1 MKTFILSLL
10 VLLSI
15 NAMSQL
21 VVSTNIP
28 CKLNLDFTEEYKLIP
43 YYKKKISLTNG
54 EHYIQAKSID
64 GGLSWDT
71 VINVVNNKTV
81 ELQIDLH
88 KVIPIVANILFISN
102 ENCTLNVNQ
111 DTTITLETD
120 IGLKLNLPEGEYIIN
135 AFNTIG
141 NEWQSTLNIVDN
153 TQKVIKINFN
163 NYDNTESIETYKQPT
178 KQKQESSKY
187 GSFTDPRDGKTYKT
201 VKIGSQIWMAENLNY
216 YTNSGSYCYDD
227 KISNCEKYGRLYDWK
242 TAKKVCPA
250 GWHLPSDDE
259 WKELEM
265 ALGMSQAEADD
276 EFWRG
281 TNEGSKLAG
290 NTILWL
296 GGSLQN
302 DAEFGT
308 SGFTALP
315 GGSHAPLPLSDGTP
329 GYIGFSFYNEG
340 NGIYWSATEDGTDYA
355 WTRYMVCYDSR
366 VFRNG
371 FEKESG
377 FSVRC
382 LRD

>member
-1 MKTFILSLL
+1 
-10 VLLSI
+10 
-15 NAMSQL
+15 MSQL
-21 VVSTNIP
+21 VVSTNMP

-43 YYKKKISLTNG
+43 YYKKEISLTNG

-64 GGLSWDT
+64 GRLSWDT

-102 ENCTLNVNQ
+102 EKCTLNVNQ

-120 IGLKLNLPEGEYIIN
+120 IGLKLNLPEGEYILN
-135 AFNTIG
+135 AINTIG

-201 VKIGSQIWMAENLNY
+201 VKIGNQVWMAENLNY
-216 YTNSGSYCYDD
+216 ATSIGSWCYDY
-227 KISNCEKYGRLYDWK
+227 KSSNCDIYGRLYYWY

-259 WKELEM
+259 WKKLEM
-265 ALGMSQAEADD
+265 ALGMAQGEANSTG
-276 EFWRG
+276 WRG

-290 NTILWL
+290 NASLWDDEDL
-296 GGSLQN
+296 IQN
-302 DAEFGT
+302 PEFAS

-315 GGSHAPLPLSDGTP
+315 GG
-329 GYIGFSFYNEG
+329 YRNNYVNFNFIGIDCYW
-340 NGIYWSATEDGTDYA
+340 WSATDENSTTA
-355 WTRYMVCYDSR
+355 WFRFMTNDFSAVY
-366 VFRNG
+366 RNG
-371 FEKESG
+371 YYKKKG
-377 FSVRC
+377 LSVRC
-382 LRD
+382 VRD

>member
-64 GGLSWDT
+64 GRLSWDT

-120 IGLKLNLPEGEYIIN
+120 IGLKLNLPEGEYILN
-135 AFNTIG
+135 AINTIG

-201 VKIGSQIWMAENLNY
+201 VKIGNQVWMAENLNY

-265 ALGMSQAEADD
+265 ALGMSQAEADNTAY
-276 EFWRG
+276 RG

-290 NTILWL
+290 NASLWADGL
-296 GGSLQN
+296 LEN

-315 GGSHAPLPLSDGTP
+315 GGGRYVDGDFY
-329 GYIGFSFYNEG
+329 GIGSYG
-340 NGIYWSATEDGTDYA
+340 DWWSATEGDANYA
-355 WTRYMVCYDSR
+355 WSRGLGYFDSNVNRGDCYKDL
-366 VFRNG
+366 
-371 FEKESG
+371 G